1 MLGVPNPRRRAH
13 QKRRGVFRRIC
24 IGATASAAAAAAGG
38 PRSAPPSPARRAN
51 FCRAYLGF
59 ACALAGR

>member
-24 IGATASAAAAAAGG
+24 IGATASAAAAAAVVH
-38 PRSAPPSPARRAN
+38 RSAPISPAAEPT
-51 FCRAYLGF
+51 F
-59 ACALAGR
+59 AGLTSALLVR